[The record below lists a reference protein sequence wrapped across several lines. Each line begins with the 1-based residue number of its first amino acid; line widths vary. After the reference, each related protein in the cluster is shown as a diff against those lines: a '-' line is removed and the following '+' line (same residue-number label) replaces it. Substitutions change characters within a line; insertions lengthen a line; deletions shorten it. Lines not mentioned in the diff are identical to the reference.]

1 MKIKYYLPLLAALFV
16 ALGAKGQNVAVKT
29 NLLYDATATIN
40 AGVEIGLAP
49 RWTVDLSGNFNGW
62 EISDGN
68 KWKHW
73 MVQPEARYWFCDR
86 FSRHFLGVH
95 AHGGQYNVGGMDLG
109 FSMLGT
115 DFSKLKDH
123 RYQGWFA
130 GGGIAYG
137 YAWALGKHWNLEF
150 EVGVGYSYTKYDLF
164 ECAGCGK
171 KVGTD
176 LDHHYIGLTKGAINL
191 VYLF

>member
-1 MKIKYYLPLLAALFV
+1 MACFCTRLNAQDF
-16 ALGAKGQNVAVKT
+16 AVKT